1 MANSSNISLRLN
13 VENGDYMIVWGMYD
27 VKHSGSEVSNCWLY
41 LLITWGYLI
50 YKTGWITAQKCD
62 VSICRQYFGMSGV
75 RPWAWPRD
83 GILSRAFVDVN
94 PWRSC
99 WTKIELRLIW
109 STTGASTYYLGA
121 QAKLLFVDWKKYT
134 RTLSLFSW
142 YKYICQSHRGL
153 HSRFT
158 AKFSLDR

>member
-1 MANSSNISLRLN
+1 
-13 VENGDYMIVWGMYD
+13 MYD

-83 GILSRAFVDVN
+83 GILSR
-94 PWRSC
+94 C
-99 WTKIELRLIW
+99 E
-109 STTGASTYYLGA
+109 
-121 QAKLLFVDWKKYT
+121 QAWLFVENDIFK
-134 RTLSLFSW
+134 
-142 YKYICQSHRGL
+142 
-153 HSRFT
+153 
-158 AKFSLDR
+158 

>member
-83 GILSRAFVDVN
+83 GILSSRHQAII
-94 PWRSC
+94 
-99 WTKIELRLIW
+99 WTNAGIFQIRP
-109 STTGASTYYLGA
+109 LG
-121 QAKLLFVDWKKYT
+121 T
-134 RTLSLFSW
+134 
-142 YKYICQSHRGL
+142 
-153 HSRFT
+153 
-158 AKFSLDR
+158 KFSEISIEIHVFSFTKNAFENVVWKMGAILSQYYIIAMC

>member
-75 RPWAWPRD
+75 RPCVLAGGGRAEGTQQRGPSRTQGPVTQANVD
-83 GILSRAFVDVN
+83 AAIQKRSRHPSVIKIKEHLSK
-94 PWRSC
+94 P
-99 WTKIELRLIW
+99 
-109 STTGASTYYLGA
+109 
-121 QAKLLFVDWKKYT
+121 
-134 RTLSLFSW
+134 
-142 YKYICQSHRGL
+142 
-153 HSRFT
+153 SRFT
-158 AKFSLDR
+158 FCPVSQDDISRKLKSIDIKKGHWVW